1 MSDTADHSAD
11 HSDESIDTH
20 PDLIDPEWNARVER
34 EAKKAVGFG
43 TRIRTEEPDKP
54 KPPRAPV
61 PRSWFGL
68 SQRTVTAVLGLLIL
82 VGLFV
87 LVNRVSDQ
95 NTSAPAQPQGAI
107 PVGSAHAAP
116 TPTSRQ
122 HSQLNLNAP
131 FTDTPAASWADGAT
145 GIQLPTPAAVGRWSV
160 GEVTDAEAA
169 VKQTLVDA
177 HLSPAMLVNHD
188 ATAYLADLAPN
199 ARSAEQTRLST
210 PNSHDNGAVS
220 MLAGGFHLLSTPI
233 KVDGTMT
240 ADTDPSTGALVI
252 HTNYVFAFPFDPGR
266 ASTVS
271 QPWQIIAVQHVAE
284 DFTVLL
290 GSHYHPADRGVW
302 PTAAHS
308 YLDQINCAVS
318 NQGYIAP
325 AFSDND
331 AATPSP
337 TGDPDALY
345 APTHSLTIANSCP
358 APPQH
363 A

>member
-1 MSDTADHSAD
+1 MSDTADHSAGNA
-11 HSDESIDTH
+11 DESIDTH

-34 EAKKAVGFG
+34 EAKKAVGSIS
-43 TRIRTEEPDKP
+43 RVQPEKSDKP
-54 KPPRAPV
+54 KPPRAPG

-68 SQRTVTAVLGLLIL
+68 SHRSVTAILGVLIL

-87 LVNRVSDQ
+87 LVNRVSGQ
-95 NTSAPAQPQGAI
+95 NTSTPTEPQGAI
-107 PVGSAHAAP
+107 PVGSVQPAP

-131 FTDTPAASWADGAT
+131 FVDTPAVSWADAAK
-145 GIQLPTPAAVGRWSV
+145 GIQLPTAAAVGTWSA
-160 GEVTDAEAA
+160 GQVTDAEAS
-169 VKQTLVDA
+169 VKQALMDA
-177 HLSPAMLVNHD
+177 HLSSAMLVNHD

-199 ARSAEQTRLST
+199 ARATEQTRLNA

-220 MLAGGFHLLSTPI
+220 MLATGYHLLAAPI

-240 ADTDPSTGALVI
+240 AGTDPSTGALVI
-252 HTNYVFAFPFDPGR
+252 HTNYVFAFPFDPGQAR
-266 ASTVS
+266 TVS

-284 DFTVLL
+284 DFTVLS
-290 GSHYHPADRGVW
+290 GSHYHSADRGVW
-302 PTAAHS
+302 PTTEHS
-308 YLDQINCAVS
+308 YLDQINCTVS
-318 NQGYIAP
+318 DQGYIAP
-325 AFSDND
+325 AFSDNN
-331 AATPSP
+331 AANPTP

-345 APTHSLTIANSCP
+345 APTHPLTIANSCP